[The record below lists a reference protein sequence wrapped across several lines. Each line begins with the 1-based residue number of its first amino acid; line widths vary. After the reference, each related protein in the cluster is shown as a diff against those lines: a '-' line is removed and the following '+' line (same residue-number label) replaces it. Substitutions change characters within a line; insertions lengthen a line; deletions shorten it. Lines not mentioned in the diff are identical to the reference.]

1 MNLPLSAELLE
12 ATRLTNAGRLTEATT
27 ALQRML
33 GARPSGASLATQ
45 GRHGLRNIDGRVDG
59 PEMVQP
65 KLAPPR
71 KKTFRDGVEDSAFRI
86 QNKVFEPAIAN
97 SLRGFIDQV
106 GLRGFRLPG
115 GWGHRAP
122 APIPADLPNGAEFLA
137 CTFSNQ
143 GGSRPY
149 KLYVPSGYRGQS
161 VPLIVMLHGCT
172 QSPDDF
178 AAGTRMNAAAEEHTC
193 LVAYPGQTSSAN
205 MQKCWN
211 WFSAADQQ
219 RDVGEPS
226 LIAGITREVMR
237 DYAIDRRR
245 VYIAGLSAGGAAAAI
260 MGDAYPD
267 LYAAIGVHSG
277 LACGAAR
284 DLPSAFAAMQGN
296 GGSSP
301 RHTRRGP
308 AGSKPRIVP
317 TIVFHGDKDT
327 TVNPRNADSVVAQSG
342 RGASLR
348 RRIEKGRLRVG
359 SHTAAYCMPMP
370 AARRWSNNGS
380 FMEPAT
386 LGRVAALPVPT
397 PFRRDP
403 MPPAR
408 WFGSSWST
416 HFRQACTTIDRQGC
430 LGVVVTDVVYMH
442 QASFPP
448 VVRMTAGGT
457 AARTLRAGGAG
468 RLRRSLPVPP
478 AIVSSRGKQLRSA
491 RVRSYRLFLPHAHPA
506 AWTDQRCFGGRSDA
520 RSRH

>member
-12 ATRLTNAGRLTEATT
+12 ATRLTNAGRLTEATA

-143 GGSRPY
+143 AGSRPY

-219 RDVGEPS
+219 RDAGEPS
-226 LIAGITREVMR
+226 LDRGN
-237 DYAIDRRR
+237 YARSYARLRHRPAARLHCGTVGGRRRGRHHGRCLPRSLCRDRR
-245 VYIAGLSAGGAAAAI
+245 AFWPCLWCGARPALGI
-260 MGDAYPD
+260 RGDAGQWRFVRRD
-267 LYAAIGVHSG
+267 THAA
-277 LACGAAR
+277 
-284 DLPSAFAAMQGN
+284 
-296 GGSSP
+296 
-301 RHTRRGP
+301 GP

-342 RGASLR
+342 RRRVAQEAGRKRPGCGWARIQPHTACRCQRRDGGGTMGHSWSRPRLVGWQLR
-348 RRIEKGRLRVG
+348 RFLHPSAGTRC
-359 SHTAAYCMPMP
+359 H
-370 AARRWSNNGS
+370 
-380 FMEPAT
+380 
-386 LGRVAALPVPT
+386 
-397 PFRRDP
+397 RRD
-403 MPPAR
+403 
-408 WFGSSWST
+408 GSV
-416 HFRQACTTIDRQGC
+416 
-430 LGVVVTDVVYMH
+430 L
-442 QASFPP
+442 P
-448 VVRMTAGGT
+448 
-457 AARTLRAGGAG
+457 GA
-468 RLRRSLPVPP
+468 PT
-478 AIVSSRGKQLRSA
+478 SA
-491 RVRSYRLFLPHAHPA
+491 RHAPQMIARA
-506 AWTDQRCFGGRSDA
+506 A
-520 RSRH
+520 